1 MAGLYENIHAKRKR
15 IAAGSKEKM
24 RKPGSKGAPTAK
36 AFKQAAK
43 NNQKEEEVMPKVGGV
58 KYPYTKEGK
67 AAAKKAAKKK
77 KKPMKKG
84 Y

>member
-1 MAGLYENIHAKRKR
+1 
-15 IAAGSKEKM
+15 
-24 RKPGSKGAPTAK
+24 
-36 AFKQAAK
+36 
-43 NNQKEEEVMPKVGGV
+43 MPKVGGV

-67 AAAKKAAKKK
+67 TAAKKKKKEVDKKKK

>member
-1 MAGLYENIHAKRKR
+1 
-15 IAAGSKEKM
+15 
-24 RKPGSKGAPTAK
+24 
-36 AFKQAAK
+36 
-43 NNQKEEEVMPKVGGV
+43 MPKVGGV

-67 AAAKKAAKKK
+67 TAAKKKVAANKKKK

>member
-1 MAGLYENIHAKRKR
+1 
-15 IAAGSKEKM
+15 
-24 RKPGSKGAPTAK
+24 
-36 AFKQAAK
+36 
-43 NNQKEEEVMPKVGGV
+43 MPKVGGV

-67 AAAKKAAKKK
+67 TAAKKAAAKKKKK

>member
-1 MAGLYENIHAKRKR
+1 
-15 IAAGSKEKM
+15 
-24 RKPGSKGAPTAK
+24 
-36 AFKQAAK
+36 
-43 NNQKEEEVMPKVGGV
+43 MPKVGGV

-67 AAAKKAAKKK
+67 TAAKKAAANKKKK